1 LRTVLKLGVAAAI
14 VVSAYWAIV
23 RVAEAKAN
31 ALAGGHT
38 FVLDQKSP
46 EEWEAFAALRGRLRG
61 WGESDLAATLFRLQ
75 ERGDLWVA
83 PDLAGGRS
91 AIYVNALN
99 LVRRVFIR
107 RDELV
112 AHGLPFPDLD
122 VPESAQRTFETIR
135 LAGTLFHELQHY
147 DGLEDEDATY
157 QREIRWYKELRE
169 RVPERLGGDERR
181 LFEWAVDSAIKS
193 AAAAR
198 EKAEESGLESG
209 RRGQVPNVALPG

>member
-1 LRTVLKLGVAAAI
+1 LRTVLKIGVAVAI

-23 RVAEAKAN
+23 RVAEEKAN

-38 FVLDQKSP
+38 FVLDQTSP
-46 EEWEAFAALRGRLRG
+46 EEWEAFATLRGRLRE
-61 WGESDLAATLFRLQ
+61 WGEPDLATALVRLQ
-75 ERGDLWVA
+75 ESGDLWVA
-83 PDLAGGRS
+83 PGLGGGRS

-99 LVRRVFIR
+99 LVRRVFVR

-112 AHGLPFPDLD
+112 AHDLPFPDLD

-147 DGLEDEDATY
+147 EGLEDETATY
-157 QREIRWYKELRE
+157 QREIRWYTELRE
-169 RVPERLGGDERR
+169 RVLEHLVGDERW

-193 AAAAR
+193 ATAAR
-198 EKAEESGLESG
+198 EKAEGSGLES
-209 RRGQVPNVALPG
+209 